1 MLNFLIIPEIFLAIS
16 TVVILFITPFMK
28 GDNYIKISY
37 LSLIIIFIAQ
47 FLILKDIFYS
57 ELIFNDFFIIDSFGS
72 FLKSLILIGAGLI
85 VFFYIS
91 IQNPKSLRRPE
102 FSIIFLTA
110 LTGMLLMI
118 SSNDLLSLFMSM
130 ELQSLSL
137 YILVSF
143 SRDDFISSEAGVKYF
158 IIGSLSTCIFLF
170 GTSLVYGL
178 VGSTSFNE
186 ISIFMSDL
194 YSTPTMLIVGLIFI
208 LVSLSLKISAAPFHM
223 WTPDVYQG
231 APSIVTSILS
241 TLPKIAA
248 FGVLIRLLVYPFGEI
263 IIDWGK
269 ILIILSITSMIIGSL
284 GALLQTDLKRLMAY
298 STINHI
304 GFILMGLIPGSEEG
318 ITAIC
323 IYLIFYITMNLGIF
337 LFILN
342 MQRDQINVSSIKDL
356 SGLYRSQPL
365 MAGCLAIILFSM
377 AGIPPMA
384 GFIGKLI
391 ILNIVVDNNL
401 FFLAVI
407 AVLTSVIA
415 AFYYIRLIKSIFFDE
430 PIDDLDNIT
439 NNQSKYLLCGFAFF
453 NLTVVFYPQFFLNL
467 CASITLSL
475 FAVN

>member
-1 MLNFLIIPEIFLAIS
+1 MSLLVIPEIFLAIS
-16 TVVILFITPFMK
+16 AVIILFITPFLKKNSYLMV
-28 GDNYIKISY
+28 SY
-37 LSLIIIFIAQ
+37 LSLFMIFISQ
-47 FLILKDIFYS
+47 FFILKDIFYS
-57 ELIFNDFFIIDSFGS
+57 EVIFNGFFIVDSFGS
-72 FLKSLILIGAGLI
+72 FLKSIILIGSGLI
-85 VFFYIS
+85 FYFYLTVK
-91 IQNPKSLRRPE
+91 NPKSLKRPE
-102 FSIIFLTA
+102 FAIILLISIV
-110 LTGMLLMI
+110 GMLLMI

-143 SRDDFISSEAGVKYF
+143 SRDDFTSSEAGVKYF

-186 ISIFMSDL
+186 ISIFMSNI

-231 APSIVTSILS
+231 APSIITTLLS

-263 IIDWGK
+263 IVDWGK
-269 ILIILSITSMIIGSL
+269 ILIILSISSMLIGSL
-284 GALLQTDLKRLMAY
+284 GALRQTDLKRLMAY

-304 GFILMGLIPGSEEG
+304 GFILMGLIPGSEDG
-318 ITAIC
+318 ITSIC

-342 MQRDQINVSSIKDL
+342 MQRDQISVTSIKDL

-365 MAGCLAIILFSM
+365 EAGCISIILFSM

-391 ILNIVVDNNL
+391 ILNIVIDNNL

-415 AFYYIRLIKSIFFDE
+415 AFYYIRLIKSIFFDDPVE
-430 PIDDLDNIT
+430 ELDYISNDH
-439 NNQSKYLLCGFAFF
+439 SKYMLCGFAFF

-475 FAVN
+475 FAVK

>member
-1 MLNFLIIPEIFLAIS
+1 MFVIPEIFLAICAI
-16 TVVILFITPFMK
+16 VILFITPFLK
-28 GDNYIKISY
+28 KNSYLTIAY
-37 LSLIIIFIAQ
+37 LSLFVIFLSQ

-57 ELIFNDFFIIDSFGS
+57 EIIFNGFFVVDSFGS

-85 VFFYIS
+85 FYFYLTVN
-91 IQNPKSLRRPE
+91 NPKSLKRPE
-102 FSIIFLTA
+102 FAIILLISIV
-110 LTGMLLMI
+110 GMLLMI

-143 SRDDFISSEAGVKYF
+143 SRDDFTSSEAGVKYF

-186 ISIFMSDL
+186 ISLFMSDL
-194 YSTPTMLIVGLIFI
+194 YTTPTMLIVGLIFI

-231 APSIVTSILS
+231 APSIITTLLS

-263 IIDWGK
+263 IVDWGK
-269 ILIILSITSMIIGSL
+269 ILIILSITSMLIGSL
-284 GALLQTDLKRLMAY
+284 GALRQTDLKRLMAY

-304 GFILMGLIPGSEEG
+304 GFILMGLIPGSEDG
-318 ITAIC
+318 ITSIC
-323 IYLIFYITMNLGIF
+323 IYLMFYITMNLGIF

-342 MQRDQINVSSIKDL
+342 MQRDQVSVTSIKDL

-365 MAGCLAIILFSM
+365 TAGCVSIILFSM

-391 ILNIVVDNNL
+391 ILNIVIDNNL

-415 AFYYIRLIKSIFFDE
+415 AFYYIRLIKSIFFDDPLDE
-430 PIDDLDNIT
+430 LDNIS
-439 NNQSKYLLCGFAFF
+439 NHHSRYMLCGFAFF
-453 NLTVVFYPQFFLNL
+453 NLTVVLYPQFFLNM

-475 FAVN
+475 FAVK

>member
-1 MLNFLIIPEIFLAIS
+1 
-16 TVVILFITPFMK
+16 
-28 GDNYIKISY
+28 
-37 LSLIIIFIAQ
+37 
-47 FLILKDIFYS
+47 
-57 ELIFNDFFIIDSFGS
+57 
-72 FLKSLILIGAGLI
+72 
-85 VFFYIS
+85 
-91 IQNPKSLRRPE
+91 
-102 FSIIFLTA
+102 
-110 LTGMLLMI
+110 
-118 SSNDLLSLFMSM
+118 
-130 ELQSLSL
+130 
-137 YILVSF
+137 
-143 SRDDFISSEAGVKYF
+143 
-158 IIGSLSTCIFLF
+158 
-170 GTSLVYGL
+170 
-178 VGSTSFNE
+178 
-186 ISIFMSDL
+186 
-194 YSTPTMLIVGLIFI
+194 
-208 LVSLSLKISAAPFHM
+208 
-223 WTPDVYQG
+223 
-231 APSIVTSILS
+231 
-241 TLPKIAA
+241 
-248 FGVLIRLLVYPFGEI
+248 
-263 IIDWGK
+263 
-269 ILIILSITSMIIGSL
+269 
-284 GALLQTDLKRLMAY
+284 
-298 STINHI
+298 
-304 GFILMGLIPGSEEG
+304 MGLIPGSEEG

-391 ILNIVVDNNL
+391 TLNIVVDNNL

>member
-1 MLNFLIIPEIFLAIS
+1 MLVIPEIFLAICA
-16 TVVILFITPFMK
+16 VFILLITPFLK
-28 GDNYIKISY
+28 KKSYLTISY
-37 LSLIIIFIAQ
+37 LSLFVIFISQ
-47 FLILKDIFYS
+47 FFILKDIFYS
-57 ELIFNDFFIIDSFGS
+57 EVIFNGFFIVDSFGS

-85 VFFYIS
+85 FYFYLTVN
-91 IQNPKSLRRPE
+91 NPKSLKRPE
-102 FSIIFLTA
+102 FAIILLISIV
-110 LTGMLLMI
+110 GMLLMI

-143 SRDDFISSEAGVKYF
+143 SRDDFTSSEAGVKYF

-186 ISIFMSDL
+186 ISVFMSEL

-231 APSIVTSILS
+231 APSIITTLLS

-263 IIDWGK
+263 IVDWGK
-269 ILIILSITSMIIGSL
+269 ILIILSISSMLIGSL
-284 GALLQTDLKRLMAY
+284 GALRQTDLKRLMAY

-304 GFILMGLIPGSEEG
+304 GFILMGLIPGSEDG
-318 ITAIC
+318 ITSIC

-342 MQRDQINVSSIKDL
+342 MQRDQVSVTSIKDL

-365 MAGCLAIILFSM
+365 TAGCVSIILFSM

-391 ILNIVVDNNL
+391 ILNIIIDNNL

-407 AVLTSVIA
+407 AVLTSVVA

-430 PIDDLDNIT
+430 PVDELDNI
-439 NNQSKYLLCGFAFF
+439 NNDHSKYMLCGFAFF

-475 FAVN
+475 FAVK

>member
-1 MLNFLIIPEIFLAIS
+1 MFVIPEIFLAICAI
-16 TVVILFITPFMK
+16 VILFITPFLK
-28 GDNYIKISY
+28 KNSYLTISY
-37 LSLIIIFIAQ
+37 LSLFVIFLSQ

-57 ELIFNDFFIIDSFGS
+57 EVIFNGFFVVDSFGS

-85 VFFYIS
+85 FYFYLTVN
-91 IQNPKSLRRPE
+91 NPKSLKRPE
-102 FSIIFLTA
+102 FAIILLISIV
-110 LTGMLLMI
+110 GMLLMI

-143 SRDDFISSEAGVKYF
+143 SRDDFTSSEAGVKYF

-186 ISIFMSDL
+186 ISVFMSDL

-231 APSIVTSILS
+231 APSIITTLLS

-263 IIDWGK
+263 IVDWGK
-269 ILIILSITSMIIGSL
+269 ILIILSITSMLIGSL
-284 GALLQTDLKRLMAY
+284 GALRQTDLKRLMAY

-304 GFILMGLIPGSEEG
+304 GFILMGLIPGSEDG
-318 ITAIC
+318 ITSIC

-342 MQRDQINVSSIKDL
+342 MQRDQVSVTSIKDL

-365 MAGCLAIILFSM
+365 TAGCVSIILFSM

-391 ILNIVVDNNL
+391 ILNIVIDNNL

-415 AFYYIRLIKSIFFDE
+415 AFYYIRLIKSIFFDQPVDE
-430 PIDDLDNIT
+430 LDNIS
-439 NNQSKYLLCGFAFF
+439 NDHSRYMLCGFAFF
-453 NLTVVFYPQFFLNL
+453 NLTVVFYPQFFLNM

-475 FAVN
+475 FAVK

>member
-1 MLNFLIIPEIFLAIS
+1 MFVIPEIFLAICA
-16 TVVILFITPFMK
+16 VVILFITTFLK
-28 GDNYIKISY
+28 KNSYLTISY
-37 LSLIIIFIAQ
+37 LSLLVILLSQ

-57 ELIFNDFFIIDSFGS
+57 EIIFNGFFIVDSFGS

-85 VFFYIS
+85 FYFYLTVN
-91 IQNPKSLRRPE
+91 NPKSLKRPE
-102 FSIIFLTA
+102 FAIILLISIV
-110 LTGMLLMI
+110 GMLLMI

-143 SRDDFISSEAGVKYF
+143 SRDDFTSSEAGVKYF

-186 ISIFMSDL
+186 ISVFMSNL

-231 APSIVTSILS
+231 APSIITTLLS

-263 IIDWGK
+263 IVDWGK
-269 ILIILSITSMIIGSL
+269 ILIILSISSMLIGSL
-284 GALLQTDLKRLMAY
+284 GALRQTDLKRLMAY

-304 GFILMGLIPGSEEG
+304 GFILMGLIPGSEDG
-318 ITAIC
+318 ITSIC

-342 MQRDQINVSSIKDL
+342 MQRDQVSVTSIKDL

-365 MAGCLAIILFSM
+365 TAGCISVILFSM

-391 ILNIVVDNNL
+391 ILNIVIDNNL

-407 AVLTSVIA
+407 AVITSVIA
-415 AFYYIRLIKSIFFDE
+415 AFYYIRLIKSIFFDDPLE
-430 PIDDLDNIT
+430 ELDNIGSDH
-439 NNQSKYLLCGFAFF
+439 SKYMLCGFAFF

-467 CASITLSL
+467 CASVTLSL
-475 FAVN
+475 FAVK

>member
-1 MLNFLIIPEIFLAIS
+1 MFVIPEIFLAICA
-16 TVVILFITPFMK
+16 VLILFITPFLK
-28 GDNYIKISY
+28 KNSYLTISY
-37 LSLIIIFIAQ
+37 LSLFVIFFSQ

-57 ELIFNDFFIIDSFGS
+57 EVIFNGFFVVDSFGS

-85 VFFYIS
+85 FYFYLTVN
-91 IQNPKSLRRPE
+91 NPKSLKRPE
-102 FSIIFLTA
+102 FAIILLISIV
-110 LTGMLLMI
+110 GMLLMI

-143 SRDDFISSEAGVKYF
+143 SRDDFTSSEAGVKYF

-178 VGSTSFNE
+178 VGSTSYNE
-186 ISIFMSDL
+186 ISLFMSEL

-231 APSIVTSILS
+231 APSIITTLLS

-263 IIDWGK
+263 IVDWGK
-269 ILIILSITSMIIGSL
+269 ILIILSISSMLIGSL
-284 GALLQTDLKRLMAY
+284 GALRQTDLKRLMAY

-304 GFILMGLIPGSEEG
+304 GFILMGLIPGSEDG
-318 ITAIC
+318 ITSIC
-323 IYLIFYITMNLGIF
+323 IYLIFYTTMNLGIF

-342 MQRDQINVSSIKDL
+342 MQRDQVSVTSIKDL

-365 MAGCLAIILFSM
+365 TAGCISIILFSM

-384 GFIGKLI
+384 GFVGKLI
-391 ILNIVVDNNL
+391 ILNIVIDNNL
-401 FFLAVI
+401 FYLAVI

-415 AFYYIRLIKSIFFDE
+415 AFYYIRLIKSIFFDDPVDE
-430 PIDDLDNIT
+430 LDNIG
-439 NNQSKYLLCGFAFF
+439 NDHSKYMLCGFAFF
-453 NLTVVFYPQFFLNL
+453 NLTVVFYPQFFLNV

-475 FAVN
+475 FAVK

>member
-1 MLNFLIIPEIFLAIS
+1 MFVIPEIFLAICAI
-16 TVVILFITPFMK
+16 VILFVAPFLK
-28 GDNYIKISY
+28 KNSYLTISY
-37 LSLIIIFIAQ
+37 LSLLVIFLSQ

-57 ELIFNDFFIIDSFGS
+57 EVIFNGFFVVDSFGS
-72 FLKSLILIGAGLI
+72 FLKSLVLIGAGLI
-85 VFFYIS
+85 FYFYLTVN
-91 IQNPKSLRRPE
+91 NPKSLKRPE
-102 FSIIFLTA
+102 FAIILLISIV
-110 LTGMLLMI
+110 GMLLMI

-143 SRDDFISSEAGVKYF
+143 SRDDFTSSEAGVKYF

-186 ISIFMSDL
+186 ISVFMSDL
-194 YSTPTMLIVGLIFI
+194 YATPTMLIVGLIFI

-231 APSIVTSILS
+231 APSIITTLLS

-263 IIDWGK
+263 IVDWGK
-269 ILIILSITSMIIGSL
+269 ILIILSISSMLIGSL
-284 GALLQTDLKRLMAY
+284 GALRQTDLKRLMAY

-304 GFILMGLIPGSEEG
+304 GFILMGLIPGSEDG
-318 ITAIC
+318 ITSIC

-342 MQRDQINVSSIKDL
+342 MQRDQVSVTSIKDL

-365 MAGCLAIILFSM
+365 TAGCVSIILFSM

-391 ILNIVVDNNL
+391 ILNIVIDNNL

-415 AFYYIRLIKSIFFDE
+415 AFYYIRLIKSIFFDDPVDE
-430 PIDDLDNIT
+430 LDNIS
-439 NNQSKYLLCGFAFF
+439 NDHSKYMLCGFAFF
-453 NLTVVFYPQFFLNL
+453 NLTVVFYPQFFLNM

-475 FAVN
+475 FAVK

>member
-1 MLNFLIIPEIFLAIS
+1 MFVIPEIFLAICAI
-16 TVVILFITPFMK
+16 TILFITPFLK
-28 GDNYIKISY
+28 KKSYLTISY
-37 LSLIIIFIAQ
+37 LSLFVIFISQ
-47 FLILKDIFYS
+47 FFILKDIFYS
-57 ELIFNDFFIIDSFGS
+57 EVIFNGFFIVDSFGS

-85 VFFYIS
+85 FYFYLTVN
-91 IQNPKSLRRPE
+91 NPKSLKRPE
-102 FSIIFLTA
+102 FAIILLISIV
-110 LTGMLLMI
+110 GMLLMI

-143 SRDDFISSEAGVKYF
+143 SRDDFTSSEAGVKYF

-186 ISIFMSDL
+186 ISVFMSNL

-231 APSIVTSILS
+231 APSIITTLLS

-263 IIDWGK
+263 IVDWGK
-269 ILIILSITSMIIGSL
+269 ILIILSISSMLIGSL
-284 GALLQTDLKRLMAY
+284 GALRQTYLKRLMAY

-304 GFILMGLIPGSEEG
+304 GFILMGLIPGSEDG
-318 ITAIC
+318 ITSIC

-342 MQRDQINVSSIKDL
+342 MQRDQVSVTSIKDL

-365 MAGCLAIILFSM
+365 TAGCVSIILFSM

-391 ILNIVVDNNL
+391 ILNIVIDNNL

-415 AFYYIRLIKSIFFDE
+415 AFYYIRLIKSIFFDDPVDE
-430 PIDDLDNIT
+430 LDNLS
-439 NNQSKYLLCGFAFF
+439 NDHSKYMLCGFAVF

-475 FAVN
+475 FAVK

>member
-1 MLNFLIIPEIFLAIS
+1 MFVVPEIFLAIS
-16 TVVILFITPFMK
+16 AVFILFITPFLK
-28 GDNYIKISY
+28 KNSYLTISY
-37 LSLIIIFIAQ
+37 LSLFVIFVSQ
-47 FLILKDIFYS
+47 FFILKDIFYS
-57 ELIFNDFFIIDSFGS
+57 EVIFNGFFIVDSFGS

-85 VFFYIS
+85 FYFYLTVN
-91 IQNPKSLRRPE
+91 NPKSLKRPE
-102 FSIIFLTA
+102 FAIILLISIV
-110 LTGMLLMI
+110 GMLLMI

-143 SRDDFISSEAGVKYF
+143 SRDDFTSSEAGVKYF

-186 ISIFMSDL
+186 ISVFMSEL

-231 APSIVTSILS
+231 APSIITTLLS

-263 IIDWGK
+263 IVDWGK
-269 ILIILSITSMIIGSL
+269 ILIILSISSMLIGSL
-284 GALLQTDLKRLMAY
+284 GALRQTDLKRLMAY

-304 GFILMGLIPGSEEG
+304 GFILMGLIPGSEDG
-318 ITAIC
+318 ITSIC
-323 IYLIFYITMNLGIF
+323 IYLIFYITMNLGVF

-342 MQRDQINVSSIKDL
+342 MHRDQVSVTSIKDL

-365 MAGCLAIILFSM
+365 TAGCVSIILFSM

-391 ILNIVVDNNL
+391 ILNIIIDNNL

-407 AVLTSVIA
+407 AVLSSVVA

-430 PIDDLDNIT
+430 PVDELDNI
-439 NNQSKYLLCGFAFF
+439 NNDHSKYLLCGFAFF
-453 NLTVVFYPQFFLNL
+453 NLTVVLYPQFFLNL

-475 FAVN
+475 FAVK

>member
-1 MLNFLIIPEIFLAIS
+1 MFVIPEIFLAICAI
-16 TVVILFITPFMK
+16 VILFITPFLK
-28 GDNYIKISY
+28 KNSYLTISY
-37 LSLIIIFIAQ
+37 LSLFVIFLSQ

-57 ELIFNDFFIIDSFGS
+57 EVIFNGFFVVDSFGS

-85 VFFYIS
+85 FYFYLTVN
-91 IQNPKSLRRPE
+91 NPKSLKRPE
-102 FSIIFLTA
+102 FAIILLISIV
-110 LTGMLLMI
+110 GMLLMI

-143 SRDDFISSEAGVKYF
+143 SRDDFTSSEAGVKYF

-186 ISIFMSDL
+186 ISVFMSDL

-231 APSIVTSILS
+231 APSIITTLLS

-263 IIDWGK
+263 IVDWGK
-269 ILIILSITSMIIGSL
+269 ILIILSITSMLIGSL
-284 GALLQTDLKRLMAY
+284 GALRQTDLKRLMAY

-304 GFILMGLIPGSEEG
+304 GFILMGLIPGSEDG
-318 ITAIC
+318 ITSIC

-342 MQRDQINVSSIKDL
+342 MQRDQVSVTSIKDL

-365 MAGCLAIILFSM
+365 TAGCVSIILFSM

-391 ILNIVVDNNL
+391 ILNIVIDNNL

-415 AFYYIRLIKSIFFDE
+415 AFYYIRLIKSIFFDQPVDE
-430 PIDDLDNIT
+430 LDNIS
-439 NNQSKYLLCGFAFF
+439 NNHSRYMLCGFAFF
-453 NLTVVFYPQFFLNL
+453 NLTVVFYPQFFLNM

-475 FAVN
+475 FAVK

>member
-1 MLNFLIIPEIFLAIS
+1 MFVIPEIFLAICAI
-16 TVVILFITPFMK
+16 VILFITPFLK
-28 GDNYIKISY
+28 KNSYLTISY
-37 LSLIIIFIAQ
+37 LSLFVIFLSQ

-57 ELIFNDFFIIDSFGS
+57 EVIFNGFFVVDSFGS

-85 VFFYIS
+85 FYFYLTVN
-91 IQNPKSLRRPE
+91 NPKSLKRPE
-102 FSIIFLTA
+102 FAIILLISIV
-110 LTGMLLMI
+110 GMLLMI

-143 SRDDFISSEAGVKYF
+143 SRDDFTSSEAGVKYF

-186 ISIFMSDL
+186 ISVFMSDI

-231 APSIVTSILS
+231 APSIITTLLS

-263 IIDWGK
+263 IVDWGK
-269 ILIILSITSMIIGSL
+269 ILIILSISSMLIGSL
-284 GALLQTDLKRLMAY
+284 GALRQTDLKRLMAY

-304 GFILMGLIPGSEEG
+304 GFILMGLIPGSEDG
-318 ITAIC
+318 ITSIC

-342 MQRDQINVSSIKDL
+342 MQRDQVSVTSIKDL

-365 MAGCLAIILFSM
+365 TAGCVSIILFSM

-391 ILNIVVDNNL
+391 ILNIIIDNNL

-415 AFYYIRLIKSIFFDE
+415 AFYYIRLIKSIFFDDPVDE
-430 PIDDLDNIT
+430 LDNIS
-439 NNQSKYLLCGFAFF
+439 NDHSKYMLCGFAF
-453 NLTVVFYPQFFLNL
+453 L
-467 CASITLSL
+467 I
-475 FAVN
+475 

>member
-1 MLNFLIIPEIFLAIS
+1 MIIIPEIFLAICA
-16 TVVILFITPFMK
+16 VLVLFISPFLK
-28 GDNYIKISY
+28 KDGYIKIGY
-37 LSLIIIFIAQ
+37 ITLIVIFLSQ
-47 FLILKDIFYS
+47 FFILKDIFYS
-57 ELIFNDFFIIDSFGS
+57 QLIFDGFFIVDSFGS

-85 VFFYIS
+85 IFFYLTV
-91 IQNPKSLRRPE
+91 QNPQSLRRPE
-102 FSIIFLTA
+102 FPIIFL
-110 LTGMLLMI
+110 LSVVGMLLMI
-118 SSNDLLSLFMSM
+118 SSNNLLSLFMSM

-143 SRDDFISSEAGVKYF
+143 SREDFISSEAGVKYF

-170 GTSLVYGL
+170 GTSLIYGL

-186 ISIFMSDL
+186 ISLFMSDL

-208 LVSLSLKISAAPFHM
+208 LVSLALKISAAPFHM

-231 APSIVTSILS
+231 APSIVTTLLS

-248 FGVLIRLLVYPFGEI
+248 FGVLIRILVYPFGEI
-263 IIDWGK
+263 IVDWGK
-269 ILIILSITSMIIGSL
+269 ILIILSIVSMLIGSL

-304 GFILMGLIPGSEEG
+304 GFIL
-318 ITAIC
+318 
-323 IYLIFYITMNLGIF
+323 
-337 LFILN
+337 N
-342 MQRDQINVSSIKDL
+342 MQREQISVTSTKDL
-356 SGLYRSQPL
+356 SGLYKTQPL
-365 MAGCLAIILFSM
+365 MAGCLSIILFSM

-384 GFIGKLI
+384 GFVGKLI
-391 ILNIVVDNNL
+391 ILNIIIDNNL
-401 FFLAVI
+401 FYLAII

-430 PIDDLDNIT
+430 PIDDLDNI
-439 NNQSKYLLCGFAFF
+439 NNNHSKYMLCGFAFF

-475 FAVN
+475 FAVK